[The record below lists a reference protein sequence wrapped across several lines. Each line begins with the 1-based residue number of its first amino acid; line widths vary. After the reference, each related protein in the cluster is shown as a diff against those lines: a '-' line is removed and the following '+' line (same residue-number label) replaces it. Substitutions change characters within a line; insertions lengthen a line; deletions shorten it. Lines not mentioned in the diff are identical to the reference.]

1 MIRDTLSVD
10 AGDVRLAVYVSGPR
24 DAPPIVLVHGYPDSA
39 AVWEPVR
46 AQLDGRYRVISYDV
60 RGAGASDAPATRG
73 GYRLERLAADLAAVA
88 DATCGTRPFHLVGHD
103 WGSIQS
109 WEAVT
114 DPAFNGRIASYTSI
128 SGPCLD
134 HASLGM
140 RGAEGGVGGKIPPG
154 LEYGRDRQERNVPYV
169 HDAMHDARHGTT
181 KKRPFGSGLRQTLK
195 SWYIFFFHLPWLP
208 ELVWRAG
215 GARLWPLW
223 LRVTERVRPER
234 DPAQMRNALNGLN
247 LYRANFIDK
256 LLRPRSRHAHAPVQF
271 IVPLRDRYVGPA
283 LSLGLEGWLGT
294 YERTEIDAGH
304 WVVLR
309 DPQRVAAGIEAFVA
323 RHGSGPDEASGASAS
338 TTTTAFNA
346 RAAGE

>member
-1 MIRDTLSVD
+1 MIRDTLSIE

-24 DAPPIVLVHGYPDSA
+24 DAPAIVLVHGYPDSA

-46 AQLDGRYRVISYDV
+46 AQLDARFRVISYDV
-60 RGAGASDAPATRG
+60 RGAGASGAPATRSA
-73 GYRLERLAADLAAVA
+73 YRLERLAADLAAVA
-88 DATCGTRPFHLVGHD
+88 DATCGARPFHLVGHD

-114 DPAFNGRIASYTSI
+114 DPAFEGRIASYTSI

-134 HASLGM
+134 HASLGL
-140 RGAEGGVGGKIPPG
+140 RSGDSAHPAHWTV
-154 LEYGRDRQERNVPYV
+154 
-169 HDAMHDARHGTT
+169 
-181 KKRPFGSGLRQTLK
+181 KRPFGSGLRQTLK

-223 LRVTERVRPER
+223 LRVTERVRPAR
-234 DPAQMRNALNGLN
+234 DPAQMRNAINGLN

-256 LLRPRSRHAHAPVQF
+256 LRRPRSRHAHAPVQF

-283 LSLGLEGWLGT
+283 LSLGLEGWLGP
-294 YERTEIDAGH
+294 YERIEIDAGH
-304 WVVLR
+304 WVVIR
-309 DPQRVAAGIEAFVA
+309 EPERIAAGIERFVA
-323 RHGSGPDEASGASAS
+323 QHRTDRSGSAAAPV
-338 TTTTAFNA
+338 NA
-346 RAAGE
+346 RAAGG

>member
-1 MIRDTLSVD
+1 MIRDTLSVE
-10 AGDVRLAVYVSGPR
+10 AGGVRLAVYVSGPR

-46 AQLDGRYRVISYDV
+46 AQLDAHYRVIAYDV
-60 RGAGASDAPATRG
+60 RGAGASEAPATRQA
-73 GYRLERLAADLAAVA
+73 YRLEHLAADLAAVA

-103 WGSIQS
+103 WGSIEC

-114 DPAFNGRIASYTSI
+114 DPAFKGRIASYTSI

-134 HASLGM
+134 HASFDL
-140 RGAEGGVGGKIPPG
+140 RGNGGGGAQTAHQ
-154 LEYGRDRQERNVPYV
+154 R
-169 HDAMHDARHGTT
+169 T
-181 KKRPFGSGLRQTLK
+181 KRPFGRGVRQTLK

-223 LRVTERVRPER
+223 LRVTERVRPAP
-234 DPAQMRNALNGLN
+234 DPVQMRNAINGLN

-256 LLRPRSRHAHAPVQF
+256 LLHPRARHAHAPVQF

-283 LSLGLEGWLGT
+283 LSLGLEGWLGA
-294 YERTEIDAGH
+294 YERFEIDAGH

-309 DPQRVAAGIEAFVA
+309 EPERIAASIERFVE
-323 RHGSGPDEASGASAS
+323 RHRADHGGSAAS
-338 TTTTAFNA
+338 TVNA
-346 RAAGE
+346 RAAGV

>member
-1 MIRDTLSVD
+1 VIRDTLSVE

-46 AQLDGRYRVISYDV
+46 ALLDARYRVISYDV
-60 RGAGASDAPATRG
+60 RGAGASDAPATRSA
-73 GYRLERLAADLAAVA
+73 YRLERLAADLAAVA

-114 DPAFNGRIASYTSI
+114 DPAFSGRIASFTSI

-134 HASLGM
+134 HAALNL
-140 RGAEGGVGGKIPPG
+140 RGG
-154 LEYGRDRQERNVPYV
+154 
-169 HDAMHDARHGTT
+169 DANSSGITNTRI
-181 KKRPFGSGLRQTLK
+181 KRPFGSGIRQTLK

-223 LRVTERVRPER
+223 LRVTERVRPSR
-234 DPAQMRNALNGLN
+234 DPAQTRNAINGLA

-256 LLRPRSRHAHAPVQF
+256 LLRPRSRPAQAPVQF
-271 IVPLRDRYVGPA
+271 IVPLRDRYVGPE
-283 LSLGLEGWLGT
+283 LSLGLEGWLGA
-294 YERTEIDAGH
+294 YERVEIDAGH

-309 DPQRVAAGIEAFVA
+309 DPARIAAAIDGFVQRHRTDRG
-323 RHGSGPDEASGASAS
+323 GPAASAV
-338 TTTTAFNA
+338 N
-346 RAAGE
+346 GG

>member
-46 AQLDGRYRVISYDV
+46 AQLDARYRVISYDV
-60 RGAGASDAPATRG
+60 RGAGASGAPESRAA
-73 GYRLERLAADLAAVA
+73 YRLDRLAADLAAVA
-88 DATCGTRPFHLVGHD
+88 EATCGARPFHLVGHD

-114 DPAFNGRIASYTSI
+114 EPAFKGRIASYTSI

-134 HASLGM
+134 HASFGL
-140 RGAEGGVGGKIPPG
+140 RGADAPADGDLVEQP
-154 LEYGRDRQERNVPYV
+154 LARQ
-169 HDAMHDARHGTT
+169 AA
-181 KKRPFGSGLRQTLK
+181 KRPFGSRLRQTLK
-195 SWYIFFFHLPWLP
+195 SWYIVFFHLPLLP

-215 GARLWPLW
+215 GARMWPLW
-223 LRVTERVRPER
+223 LRLTERVRPER
-234 DPAQMRNALNGLN
+234 DPAQMRNAINGLN
-247 LYRANFIDK
+247 LYRANFIDR
-256 LLRPRSRHAHAPVQF
+256 LLHPRARHAHAPVQF
-271 IVPLRDRYVGPA
+271 IVPLRDRYVGPE
-283 LSLGLEGWLGT
+283 LSIGLEGWLGVVS
-294 YERTEIDAGH
+294 RSEIDAGH

-309 DPQRVAAGIEAFVA
+309 DPKRIAADIERFVELHRAQRPAEGGGA
-323 RHGSGPDEASGASAS
+323 GAS
-338 TTTTAFNA
+338 TVNA

>member
-1 MIRDTLSVD
+1 VIRDTLSVE
-10 AGDVRLAVYVSGPR
+10 AGDVRLAVYMSGPR

-46 AQLDGRYRVISYDV
+46 ALLDTRYHVIAYDV
-60 RGAGASDAPATRG
+60 RGAGASEAPATRHA
-73 GYRLERLAADLAAVA
+73 YRLERLAADLAAVA
-88 DATCGTRPFHLVGHD
+88 DATCGARPFHLVGHD

-114 DPAFNGRIASYTSI
+114 DPAFKGRIASYTSI

-134 HASLGM
+134 HASFGL
-140 RGAEGGVGGKIPPG
+140 RGESESDADREGESDAAARTAPP
-154 LEYGRDRQERNVPYV
+154 
-169 HDAMHDARHGTT
+169 TT
-181 KKRPFGSGLRQTLK
+181 KRPFGSGVRQTLK

-215 GARLWPLW
+215 AARLWPLW
-223 LRVTERVRPER
+223 LRVTERVRPAP
-234 DPAQMRNALNGLN
+234 DPAQLRNALNGLN

-256 LLRPRSRHAHAPVQF
+256 LLRPRARHAYAPVQF

-283 LSLGLEGWLGT
+283 LSLGLEGWLGA
-294 YERTEIDAGH
+294 YERNEIDAGH

-309 DPQRVAAGIEAFVA
+309 DPERIAAGIERFVE
-323 RHGSGPDEASGASAS
+323 RHRADHGGWAPPA
-338 TTTTAFNA
+338 TLNA
-346 RAAGE
+346 RAAGV

>member
-1 MIRDTLSVD
+1 MIRDALSVE

-46 AQLDGRYRVISYDV
+46 VQLDTRYRVITYDV
-60 RGAGASDAPATRG
+60 RGAGASDAPATRSA
-73 GYRLERLAADLAAVA
+73 YRLEHLAADLAAVA

-103 WGSIQS
+103 WGSIQC

-114 DPAFNGRIASYTSI
+114 DPAFMGRIASYTSI

-134 HASLGM
+134 HASLDL
-140 RGAEGGVGGKIPPG
+140 RG
-154 LEYGRDRQERNVPYV
+154 DRHADPRAQAAQRLQYRQR
-169 HDAMHDARHGTT
+169 A
-181 KKRPFGSGLRQTLK
+181 FGSSVRQTLK

-208 ELVWRAG
+208 ELVWRLG

-223 LRVTERVRPER
+223 LRITERVRPAR
-234 DPAQMRNALNGLN
+234 DPSQMRNALNGLN

-256 LLRPRSRHAHAPVQF
+256 LLHPRARHAHAPVQF

-283 LSLGLEGWLGT
+283 LSVGLERWLGP
-294 YERTEIDAGH
+294 YERHEIDAGH

-309 DPQRVAAGIEAFVA
+309 EPARIAASIEHFVEQRLADHETSVGPATLNAHAAGV
-323 RHGSGPDEASGASAS
+323 
-338 TTTTAFNA
+338 
-346 RAAGE
+346 

>member
-1 MIRDTLSVD
+1 MIRDTLSVQS
-10 AGDVRLAVYVSGPR
+10 GDVRLAVYVSGPR
-24 DAPPIVLVHGYPDSA
+24 DAPPVVLVHGYPDSA
-39 AVWEPVR
+39 TVWEPVR

-60 RGAGASDAPATRG
+60 RGAGASEAPPTRG

-88 DATCGTRPFHLVGHD
+88 DATCGGRPFHLVGHD

-114 DPAFNGRIASYTSI
+114 EPAFKGRIASYTSI

-134 HASLGM
+134 HASLAL
-140 RGAEGGVGGKIPPG
+140 RGDDGEQAAHPT
-154 LEYGRDRQERNVPYV
+154 
-169 HDAMHDARHGTT
+169 HAA
-181 KKRPFGSGLRQTLK
+181 KRSFGSSARQTLK

-223 LRVTERVRPER
+223 LRVTERVRPHR
-234 DPAQMRNALNGLN
+234 DPAQLRNAINGLN
-247 LYRANFIDK
+247 LYRANFIDT
-256 LLRPRSRHAHAPVQF
+256 LLRPRARHAHAPVQF
-271 IVPLRDRYVGPA
+271 IVPLRDRYVGPP
-283 LSLGLEGWLGT
+283 LSLGLEGWLGP
-294 YERTEIDAGH
+294 YVRTEIDAGH

-309 DPQRVAAGIEAFVA
+309 NPERIAAHI
-323 RHGSGPDEASGASAS
+323 ASFADQHRPEHVGASDS
-338 TTTTAFNA
+338 PISS

>member
-1 MIRDTLSVD
+1 VIRDTLLVD

-39 AVWEPVR
+39 AVWEAVR
-46 AQLDGRYRVISYDV
+46 AHLDTRYRVISYDV
-60 RGAGASDAPATRG
+60 RGAGASGAPEARSA
-73 GYRLERLAADLAAVA
+73 YRLERLAADLAAVA
-88 DATCGTRPFHLVGHD
+88 DATCGARPFHLVGHD
-103 WGSIQS
+103 WGSIQC

-114 DPAFNGRIASYTSI
+114 DPAFKGRISSYTSI

-134 HASLGM
+134 HASAGL
-140 RGAEGGVGGKIPPG
+140 RG
-154 LEYGRDRQERNVPYV
+154 
-169 HDAMHDARHGTT
+169 DAGSATGQASA
-181 KKRPFGSGLRQTLK
+181 KRPFGSGVRQALK

-223 LRVTERVRPER
+223 LRLTERVRAEH
-234 DPAQMRNALNGLN
+234 DPAQKRNAINGLN

-256 LLRPRSRHAHAPVQF
+256 LLRPHARHAHAPVQF

-283 LSLGLEGWLGT
+283 LSLGLERWLGA

-309 DPQRVAAGIEAFVA
+309 DPERIAAGIERFVE
-323 RHGSGPDEASGASAS
+323 RHRQNTGGPAA
-338 TTTTAFNA
+338 TTTLNA
-346 RAAGE
+346 RAAGV